1 MYYTFEEK
9 VKPIRN
15 YMSSS
20 IIIGSGIAGLA
31 TALRL
36 RAKGMDVTVFE
47 ANDYPGGKLHA
58 FSLAGYRF
66 DAGPS
71 LFTLPNL
78 VTEFFGLFDERF
90 EEHFTYTRK
99 TSVCNYFWEDGFR
112 FTVDANREVFVE
124 EAAEKFGIEAS
135 TLLNYLKNGQKKYE
149 LTSPIFLEKSLHK
162 IGTYLSLDTVKAL
175 MQMSSMGIST
185 DLNSLNAKQ
194 LKEPHLVQL
203 FNRYATYNGSSPYK
217 TPGVMSMIPHLEL
230 HLGTYFPKGG
240 MHKITTSLYE
250 LAIRQGIT
258 FHFGKKVDEILVEN
272 KRAIG
277 VQVSDKKYYADVIV
291 SNMDIFSTY
300 EKLLVKQPHPTRTL
314 RQERSSSAVIF
325 YWGIRKQFP
334 ELDLHNI
341 LFSADY
347 KTEFEHLFEHKTLYQ
362 DPTVYINISSKEA
375 PEDAPNGCENWFVM
389 VNAPGD
395 FGQDWTQLVAQVRQ
409 HILQKVQR
417 LLGVDITPFI
427 EVEDILTPP
436 LIEQRTS
443 SYRGA
448 LYGTASNSKFTAF
461 LRHPNFSRQIKNL
474 YCSGGSVHPGGG
486 IPLCLLSAK
495 ITADLINSD
504 LCN

>member
-1 MYYTFEEK
+1 
-9 VKPIRN
+9 
-15 YMSSS
+15 MSSA
-20 IIIGSGIAGLA
+20 IIIGAGIAGIA

-36 RAKGMDVTVFE
+36 RAAGMDVSVFE

-58 FSLAGYRF
+58 FSLEGYRF

-71 LFTLPNL
+71 LFTMPEL
-78 VTEFFGLFDERF
+78 VTELFGLFKEQSNDF
-90 EEHFTYTRK
+90 FDYNRK
-99 TSVCNYFWEDGFR
+99 ESVCNYFWEDGIR
-112 FTVDANREVFVE
+112 FTVNGDRDVFVKDA
-124 EAAEKFGIEAS
+124 EAKFGIEAS
-135 TLLNYLKNGQKKYE
+135 TLLTYLKNSQKKYE

-162 IGTYLSLDTVKAL
+162 ISTYLSLDTLKAL
-175 MQMSSMGIST
+175 TQMSKMGIGS
-185 DLNSLNAKQ
+185 SLNTLNEAM

-217 TPGVMSMIPHLEL
+217 TPGIMSMIPHLEL

-240 MHKITTSLYE
+240 MHSITTSLYE
-250 LAIRQGIT
+250 LAMRQGIT
-258 FHFGKKVDEILVEN
+258 FHFGQKVDKIIVT
-272 KRAIG
+272 KRRAVGI
-277 VQVSDKKYYADVIV
+277 QVKDKQHYADVIV

-300 EKLLVKQPHPTRTL
+300 EKLLPDQSHPKRIL
-314 RQERSSSAVIF
+314 SQERSSSAVIF

-341 LFSADY
+341 FFSQDY
-347 KTEFEHLFEHKTLYQ
+347 QKEFTNLFEHKTLCD
-362 DPTVYINISSKEA
+362 DPTVYINITSKE
-375 PEDAPNGCENWFVM
+375 EVGDAPSGCENWFVM

-395 FGQDWTQLVAQVRQ
+395 YGQDWNKLVAQVREN
-409 HILQKVQR
+409 IINKINR
-417 LLGVDITPFI
+417 LLGIDIEPLI
-427 EVEDILTPP
+427 EVEDVLSPP

-461 LRHPNFSRQIKNL
+461 LRHPNFSSRIKQL

-495 ITADLINSD
+495 ITSDLIISNS
-504 LCN
+504 

>member
-1 MYYTFEEK
+1 
-9 VKPIRN
+9 
-15 YMSSS
+15 MSSA
-20 IIIGSGIAGLA
+20 IIIGAGIAGIA

-36 RAKGMDVTVFE
+36 RAAGMDVSVFE

-58 FSLAGYRF
+58 FSLEGYRF

-71 LFTLPNL
+71 LFTMPEL
-78 VTEFFGLFDERF
+78 VTELFGLFKEQSNDF
-90 EEHFTYTRK
+90 FDYNRK
-99 TSVCNYFWEDGFR
+99 ESVCNYFWEDGIR
-112 FTVDANREVFVE
+112 FTVNGDRDVFVKDA
-124 EAAEKFGIEAS
+124 EAKFGIEAS
-135 TLLNYLKNGQKKYE
+135 TLLTYLKNSQKKYE

-162 IGTYLSLDTVKAL
+162 ISTYLSLDTLKAL
-175 MQMSSMGIST
+175 TQMSKMGIGS
-185 DLNSLNAKQ
+185 SLNTLNEAM

-217 TPGVMSMIPHLEL
+217 TPGIMSMIPHLEL

-240 MHKITTSLYE
+240 MHSITTSLYE
-250 LAIRQGIT
+250 LAMRQGIT
-258 FHFGKKVDEILVEN
+258 FHFGQKVDKILVT
-272 KRAIG
+272 KRRAVGI
-277 VQVSDKKYYADVIV
+277 QVKDKQHHADVIV

-300 EKLLVKQPHPTRTL
+300 EKLLPDQSHPKRIL
-314 RQERSSSAVIF
+314 SQERSSSAVIF

-341 LFSADY
+341 FFSQDY
-347 KTEFEHLFEHKTLYQ
+347 QKEFTNLFEHKTLCD
-362 DPTVYINISSKEA
+362 DPTVYINITSKE
-375 PEDAPNGCENWFVM
+375 EVGDAPSGCENWFVM

-395 FGQDWTQLVAQVRQ
+395 YGQDWNKLVAQVREN
-409 HILQKVQR
+409 IINKINR
-417 LLGVDITPFI
+417 LLGIDIEPLI
-427 EVEDILTPP
+427 EVEDVLSPP

-461 LRHPNFSRQIKNL
+461 LRHPNFSSRIKQL

-495 ITADLINSD
+495 ITSDLIISNS
-504 LCN
+504 

>member
-1 MYYTFEEK
+1 
-9 VKPIRN
+9 
-15 YMSSS
+15 MSSA
-20 IIIGSGIAGLA
+20 IIIGAGIAGIA

-36 RAKGMDVTVFE
+36 RAAGMDVSVFE

-58 FSLAGYRF
+58 FSLEGYRF

-71 LFTLPNL
+71 LFTMPEL
-78 VTEFFGLFDERF
+78 VTELFGLFKEQSNDF
-90 EEHFTYTRK
+90 FDYNRK
-99 TSVCNYFWEDGFR
+99 ESVCNYFWEDGIR
-112 FTVDANREVFVE
+112 FTVNGDRDVFVKDA
-124 EAAEKFGIEAS
+124 EAKFGIEAS
-135 TLLNYLKNGQKKYE
+135 TLLNYLKNSQKKYE

-162 IGTYLSLDTVKAL
+162 ISTYLSLDALKAL
-175 MQMSSMGIST
+175 TQMSKMGIGS
-185 DLNSLNAKQ
+185 SLNTLNEAV

-217 TPGVMSMIPHLEL
+217 TPGIMSMIPHLEL

-240 MHKITTSLYE
+240 MHSITISLYE

-258 FHFGKKVDEILVEN
+258 FHFGQKVDKIVVT
-272 KRAIG
+272 KRRAVGI
-277 VQVSDKKYYADVIV
+277 QVKDKQHYADVIV

-300 EKLLVKQPHPTRTL
+300 EKLLPDQSHPKRIL
-314 RQERSSSAVIF
+314 SQERSSSAVIF

-341 LFSADY
+341 FFSQDY
-347 KTEFEHLFEHKTLYQ
+347 QKEFTNLFEHKTLFD
-362 DPTVYINISSKEA
+362 DPTVYINITSKE
-375 PEDAPNGCENWFVM
+375 EVGDAPSGCENWFVM

-395 FGQDWTQLVAQVRQ
+395 YGQDWNKLVAQVRQ
-409 HILQKVQR
+409 NIINKINR
-417 LLGVDITPFI
+417 LLGIDIEPLI
-427 EVEDILTPP
+427 EVEDVLSPP

-461 LRHPNFSRQIKNL
+461 LRHPNFSSRIKQL

-495 ITADLINSD
+495 ITSDLIISNS
-504 LCN
+504 

>member
-1 MYYTFEEK
+1 
-9 VKPIRN
+9 
-15 YMSSS
+15 MSSS
-20 IIIGSGIAGLA
+20 IIIGAGIAGIA

-36 RAKGMDVTVFE
+36 RAAGMDVSVFE

-58 FSLAGYRF
+58 FSLGGYRF

-71 LFTLPNL
+71 LFTMPEL
-78 VTEFFGLFDERF
+78 VTELFGLFKEQSNDFFDYNRQE
-90 EEHFTYTRK
+90 
-99 TSVCNYFWEDGFR
+99 SVCNYFWEDGIR
-112 FTVDANREVFVE
+112 FTVNGDRDVFVKDA
-124 EAAEKFGIEAS
+124 EAKFGIEAS
-135 TLLNYLKNGQKKYE
+135 TLLTYLKNSQKKYE

-162 IGTYLSLDTVKAL
+162 ISTYLSLDTLKAL
-175 MQMSSMGIST
+175 TQMSKMGIGS
-185 DLNSLNAKQ
+185 SLNTLNESM

-217 TPGVMSMIPHLEL
+217 TPGIMSMIPHLEL

-240 MHKITTSLYE
+240 MHSITTSLYE

-258 FHFGKKVDEILVEN
+258 FHFGQKVDKIVVT
-272 KRAIG
+272 KRRAVGI
-277 VQVSDKKYYADVIV
+277 QVKDKQHYTDVIV

-300 EKLLVKQPHPTRTL
+300 EKLLPDQSHPKRIL
-314 RQERSSSAVIF
+314 SQERSSSAVIF

-341 LFSADY
+341 FFSQDY
-347 KTEFEHLFEHKTLYQ
+347 QKEFTNLFEHKTLCD
-362 DPTVYINISSKEA
+362 DPTVYINITSKE
-375 PEDAPNGCENWFVM
+375 EVGDAPSGCENWFVM

-395 FGQDWTQLVAQVRQ
+395 YGQDWNKLVAQVREN
-409 HILQKVQR
+409 IINKINR
-417 LLGVDITPFI
+417 LLGIDIEPLI
-427 EVEDILTPP
+427 EVEDVLSPP

-461 LRHPNFSRQIKNL
+461 LRHPNFSSRIKQL

-495 ITADLINSD
+495 ITSDLIISNS
-504 LCN
+504 

>member
-1 MYYTFEEK
+1 
-9 VKPIRN
+9 
-15 YMSSS
+15 MSSA
-20 IIIGSGIAGLA
+20 IIIGAGIAGIA

-36 RAKGMDVTVFE
+36 RAAGMDVSVFE

-58 FSLAGYRF
+58 FSLEGYRF

-71 LFTLPNL
+71 LFTMPEL
-78 VTEFFGLFDERF
+78 VTELFGLFKEQSNDF
-90 EEHFTYTRK
+90 FDYNRK
-99 TSVCNYFWEDGFR
+99 ESVCNYFWEDGIR
-112 FTVDANREVFVE
+112 FTVNGDRDVFVKDA
-124 EAAEKFGIEAS
+124 EAKFGIEAS
-135 TLLNYLKNGQKKYE
+135 TLLTYLKNSQKKYE

-162 IGTYLSLDTVKAL
+162 ISTYLSLDTLKAL
-175 MQMSSMGIST
+175 TQMSKMGIGS
-185 DLNSLNAKQ
+185 SLNTLNESM

-217 TPGVMSMIPHLEL
+217 TPGIMSMIPHLEL

-240 MHKITTSLYE
+240 MHSITTSLYE
-250 LAIRQGIT
+250 LAMRQGIT
-258 FHFGKKVDEILVEN
+258 FHFGQKVDKILVT
-272 KRAIG
+272 KSRAVGI
-277 VQVSDKKYYADVIV
+277 QVKDKQHYADVIV

-300 EKLLVKQPHPTRTL
+300 EKLLPDQSHPKRIL
-314 RQERSSSAVIF
+314 SQERSSSAVIF

-341 LFSADY
+341 FFSQDY
-347 KTEFEHLFEHKTLYQ
+347 QKEFTNLFEHKTLCD
-362 DPTVYINISSKEA
+362 DPTVYINITSKE
-375 PEDAPNGCENWFVM
+375 EVGDAPSGCENWFVM

-395 FGQDWTQLVAQVRQ
+395 YGQDWNKLVAQVREN
-409 HILQKVQR
+409 IINKINR
-417 LLGVDITPFI
+417 LLGIDIEPLI
-427 EVEDILTPP
+427 EVEDVLSPP

-461 LRHPNFSRQIKNL
+461 LRHPNFSSRIKQL

-495 ITADLINSD
+495 ITSDLIISNS
-504 LCN
+504 

>member
-1 MYYTFEEK
+1 
-9 VKPIRN
+9 
-15 YMSSS
+15 MSSS
-20 IIIGSGIAGLA
+20 IIIGAGIAGIA

-36 RAKGMDVTVFE
+36 RAAGMDVSVFE

-58 FSLAGYRF
+58 FSLEGYRF

-71 LFTLPNL
+71 LFTMPEL
-78 VTEFFGLFDERF
+78 VTELFGLFNEQSNDF
-90 EEHFTYTRK
+90 FDYNRK
-99 TSVCNYFWEDGFR
+99 ESVCNYFWEDGIR
-112 FTVDANREVFVE
+112 FTVNGDRDVFVKDA
-124 EAAEKFGIEAS
+124 EAKFGIEAS
-135 TLLNYLKNGQKKYE
+135 TLLTYLKNSQKKYE

-162 IGTYLSLDTVKAL
+162 ISTYLSLDTLKAL
-175 MQMSSMGIST
+175 TQISKMGIGS
-185 DLNSLNAKQ
+185 SLNTLNEAV

-217 TPGVMSMIPHLEL
+217 TPGIMSMIPHLEL

-240 MHKITTSLYE
+240 MHSITMSLYE
-250 LAIRQGIT
+250 LALRQGIT
-258 FHFGKKVDEILVEN
+258 FHFGQKADKILVT
-272 KRAIG
+272 KRRAVGI
-277 VQVSDKKYYADVIV
+277 QVKDKQHHADVIV

-300 EKLLVKQPHPTRTL
+300 EKLLPDQPHPKRIL
-314 RQERSSSAVIF
+314 SQERSSSAVIF

-341 LFSADY
+341 FFSQDY
-347 KTEFEHLFEHKTLYQ
+347 QKEFTNLFEHKTLFD
-362 DPTVYINISSKEA
+362 DPTVYINITSKE
-375 PEDAPNGCENWFVM
+375 EVGDAPTGCENWFVM

-395 FGQDWTQLVAQVRQ
+395 YGQDWNKLVAQVRQ
-409 HILQKVQR
+409 NIINKINR
-417 LLGVDITPFI
+417 LLGTDIEPLI
-427 EVEDILTPP
+427 EVEDVLSPP

-461 LRHPNFSRQIKNL
+461 LRHPNFSSKIKQL

-495 ITADLINSD
+495 ITSDLIISNS
-504 LCN
+504 